1 METSGREKTE
11 HLLVLKVMR
20 LTRPSLA
27 TSQILTTELRD
38 LPGSLLNSHLKNET
52 TSVPGAET
60 LSPSTLLL
68 LPQCFGNIY
77 LGETFTSY
85 ICVHNVS
92 SQVAKDATFKVSLQ
106 TNMNTMDLSTVPLA
120 SNDIEPG
127 ATVDQLINHEVKEFG
142 AHILI
147 CEINYFYGNLTS
159 EPLTFRKFFKFEVLK
174 PLDVKTKLYTAE
186 SNEVYLEAQVQ
197 NITSGS
203 LILEKVSLETSD
215 LFRVSELNTTTEV
228 GDLEVSTM
236 SSGDSRQFLYS
247 LTPVCDH
254 VANVKVLSKT
264 TYIGKLDIV
273 WKSNLGEKGRLQTSQ
288 LQRSPPDLGEIH
300 LSVDKVPA
308 TVLLEQAF
316 NLKFSLSNTSDRTME
331 MVLYLGKCS
340 NFAWCSSSGMP
351 VGVVAPGN
359 SVSVVVKMI
368 PLMIGLQ
375 SISGIRVEDP
385 FLKRMYE
392 FDNVSNVYVVQSK

>member
-27 TSQILTTELRD
+27 TSQIVTTEPRD
-38 LPGSLLNSHLKNET
+38 LPGTLLNSYLKNET
-52 TSVPGAET
+52 TSVAGAET
-60 LSPSTLLL
+60 LGSSTLLL

-85 ICVHNVS
+85 MCVHNIS

-106 TNMNTMDLSTVPLA
+106 TNTNTMDLSTVPLA

-147 CEINYFYGNLTS
+147 CEINYYCGNLTS

-203 LILEKVSLETSD
+203 LILEKVSLETSE
-215 LFRVSELNTTTEV
+215 LFRVAELNTCTEV
-228 GDLEVSTM
+228 GDLEVSSM

-254 VANVKVLSKT
+254 LANVKVLSKT

-273 WKSNLGEKGRLQTSQ
+273 WKTNLGEKGRLQTSQ

-300 LSVDKVPA
+300 LSVDQVPA
-308 TVLLEQAF
+308 IVLLEEAF
-316 NLKFSLSNTSDRTME
+316 NFTFSLSNTS
-331 MVLYLGKCS
+331 
-340 NFAWCSSSGMP
+340 
-351 VGVVAPGN
+351 
-359 SVSVVVKMI
+359 
-368 PLMIGLQ
+368 
-375 SISGIRVEDP
+375 
-385 FLKRMYE
+385 
-392 FDNVSNVYVVQSK
+392 